1 MCFLQFIYICHFLFH
16 INASVLKQKK
26 HALIEIWPKQSVV
39 SVINSQKRSYPGI
52 HFFYLLANFT

>member
-39 SVINSQKRSYPGI
+39 SVINSQKRNSQK
-52 HFFYLLANFT
+52 FFTC